1 MDRSSIRLDIHR
13 RHLCKMFK
21 SHALKFWRR
30 WNLNNGR
37 WAQEVMF
44 GSCAFRVPLS
54 LQLVVPGYE
63 LDCVSAA
70 LVKRILLRYVFD
82 SQFDPGWSPPDHSD
96 AFLCNRIRPQITVVL
111 LLMGFHF
118 IHFFSTPSTIG
129 TDILSIRSSICAL
142 SCSSTSGE
150 MNRWLS
156 SRS

>member
-1 MDRSSIRLDIHR
+1 
-13 RHLCKMFK
+13 
-21 SHALKFWRR
+21 
-30 WNLNNGR
+30 
-37 WAQEVMF
+37 MF

-156 SRS
+156 SRSWKTKQCISAINFIFHLDNEFRTKSELLIEMEEKLQL

>member
-1 MDRSSIRLDIHR
+1 
-13 RHLCKMFK
+13 
-21 SHALKFWRR
+21 
-30 WNLNNGR
+30 
-37 WAQEVMF
+37 MF

-96 AFLCNRIRPQITVVL
+96 AFLCNRIGPQITVVL

-156 SRS
+156 SSNRPSSQSTGNTTHEAYFGPLKLESTGNL